1 MTTNITDR
9 YFNVQFLDSVVL
21 LDLNYQ
27 IFLENETYD
36 HKENLLNLIDEIAAN
51 KAIKVLIVSN
61 DHPDFSLEQFK
72 QKWSHFYQSTDWESN
87 MLRVFRTYNE
97 LFLKLKSLKKTVVS
111 LLNKTA
117 NVMLLNFSMVADLR
131 VVSEQ
136 FYVSNDN
143 EFMLNIPKG
152 GAIYNESK
160 LSFRNP
166 IKLLFLYDRISSG
179 ALYRRQLVDIV
190 CTEPMQ
196 DEVMAIANRLSQYD
210 YIEFEAVKILEHKK
224 MDTFEQALQQENE
237 FLLSC
242 IRTKINQELKGEDN
256 D

>member
-1 MTTNITDR
+1 MTNITDR

-21 LDLNYQ
+21 LDLNYL

-36 HKENLLNLIDEIAAN
+36 HKENLISLIDEIAAD
-51 KAIKVLIVSN
+51 KAVKVLIINN
-61 DHPDFSLEQFK
+61 DHPDFSLQRFK
-72 QKWSHFYQSTDWESN
+72 EKWGHFSQSTDWESN
-87 MLRVFRTYNE
+87 ILRVFRTYNE

-111 LLNKTA
+111 VLKKTV
-117 NVMLLNFSMVADLR
+117 NVMILNFSMVADLR
-131 VVSEQ
+131 VVHEQ
-136 FYVSNDN
+136 FYVTNDN

-166 IKLLFLYDRISSG
+166 IKLLFLYDSISSG

-190 CTEPMQ
+190 CTGPMM
-196 DEVMAIANRLSQYD
+196 DEVMAIAERLQQFD
-210 YIEFEAVKILEHKK
+210 YIEFEAVKILEQKK

-242 IRTKINQELKGEDN
+242 IRTKINQEQKDENN